1 MNFKKYRP
9 ILEII
14 MISALVY
21 GLHKLFFFLN
31 KDNPKLQNFH
41 FQIELIYGFFL
52 ICSLIIILIILKVM
66 EKNMDY
72 VGYIFL
78 LLTSVKIAIS
88 YAVLYPI
95 LNSGNLNVNVE
106 KINFFVIFA
115 LYLTIETVVT
125 IRILN
130 NKQ

>member
-1 MNFKKYRP
+1 
-9 ILEII
+9 
-14 MISALVY
+14 
-21 GLHKLFFFLN
+21 
-31 KDNPKLQNFH
+31 
-41 FQIELIYGFFL
+41 
-52 ICSLIIILIILKVM
+52 M